1 VNLALRSDSLWSVDG
16 SIPFNVRKTPKGDS
30 EAAWSLENG
39 GAPGYYAAGFN
50 NIPVRGRVM

>member
-1 VNLALRSDSLWSVDG
+1 VKRDD
-16 SIPFNVRKTPKGDS
+16 SIPFNVFNVRKTPKGDS

-39 GAPGYYAAGFN
+39 SAPGYYAAGFN